1 MLRRINKIK
10 YLLIILICN
19 AKLISAQGVDSL
31 FMQARQYA
39 FNGERIKARELCD
52 KILAQSPE
60 YSDVR
65 ILKGRTYSWDGER
78 TKAREEFNKV
88 LAYDSSNVEA
98 WSSLADV
105 EYWDDQTDK
114 SLLAAENGVRFNP
127 DNNELKLKKVRA
139 LVELKRYDE
148 AIKHIKEIKQTDS
161 TCADCKLYLQRIE
174 REKSVNYLSVGYQID
189 YFNEVFNPFH
199 SQFFAIGTKIKG
211 STAILRLNFNQ
222 RFDTSGFQPEIDY
235 YPSIGKKMYLYLN
248 YGFSNAALFPN
259 HRVGV
264 ELYRNLPRAIEAS
277 FGVRYMNFGGSE
289 VWIYTGSLTK
299 YLGNYAFIV
308 RPFITPS
315 PVTKSFSRSAIFN
328 IRRYTLDADNYFGIT
343 GGLGFSPDQRAF
355 LTNFRI
361 DSTGSNNI
369 YYLQSYRIG
378 VAWSKT
384 FTYKHILL
392 LEFDYRRQEL
402 EGYNAGSYVNVYIG
416 SISYKFKF

>member
-1 MLRRINKIK
+1 MVTMIK
-10 YLLIILICN
+10 SVLGILLLLLLIVET
-19 AKLISAQGVDSL
+19 AYAQGVDSL

-52 KILAQSPE
+52 KILELSPT

-65 ILKGRTYSWDGER
+65 ILKGRTFSWDGER
-78 TKAREEFNKV
+78 EKARQEFNKV
-88 LAYDSSNVEA
+88 LAYDSANVEA
-98 WSSLADV
+98 WSSMADV
-105 EYWDDQTDK
+105 EYWDDQTEK
-114 SLLAAENGVRFNP
+114 SLLAAETGIRFNTN
-127 DNNELKLKKVRA
+127 NNELKLKRVRA
-139 LVELKRYDE
+139 LVELKRYE
-148 AIKHIKEIKQTDS
+148 AAIAQIKEIKQTDS
-161 TCADCKLYLQRIE
+161 ACVPCKEYMQTIE
-174 REKSVNYLSVGYQID
+174 KARAVNYISVGYQLD
-189 YFNEVFNPFH
+189 YFSDVFEPFH
-199 SQFFAIGTKIKG
+199 AEFVAFGTKIRK
-211 STAILRLNFNQ
+211 STFILRLNFNQ

-235 YPSIGKKMYLYLN
+235 YPSIGKKMYLYVN

-259 HRVGV
+259 HRVGL
-264 ELYRNLPRAIEAS
+264 ELYRNLPKGFEVSA
-277 FGVRYMNFGGSE
+277 GGRYMNFGGSE
-289 VWIYTGSLTK
+289 VWIYTGSITK

-328 IRRYTLDADNYFGIT
+328 IRKYTLDADNYFGVV

-355 LTNFRI
+355 LTNFGI
-361 DSTGSNNI
+361 DSAGSNNI
-369 YYLQSYRIG
+369 YYLQSYRVG